1 MPSPTYQWTKALL
14 AYMRSNLWSILE
26 SMKWIRGY
34 GTRLVWNS
42 VMSTLRAPSNLR
54 EAVREEITCET
65 RRFKLVYVGRSMS
78 RQRRQM
84 SLIASSVCSRSEWVA
99 STALY
104 GSTTAVDTCGDG

>member
-54 EAVREEITCET
+54 EAVGGDHLRDET
-65 RRFKLVYVGRSMS
+65 VQVGVGWALDIEAATADVVDRLVVEHDSNVGVLKERVGGEH
-78 RQRRQM
+78 
-84 SLIASSVCSRSEWVA
+84 SVVW
-99 STALY
+99 L
-104 GSTTAVDTCGDG
+104 DN